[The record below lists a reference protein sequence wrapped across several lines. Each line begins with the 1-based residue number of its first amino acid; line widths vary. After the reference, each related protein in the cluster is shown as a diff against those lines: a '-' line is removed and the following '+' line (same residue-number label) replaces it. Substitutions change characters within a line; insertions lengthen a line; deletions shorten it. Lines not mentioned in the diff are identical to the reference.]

1 MRTLL
6 IGLGIIAAAVGG
18 GLSYVSA
25 KTMTTPDWYSS
36 ASANGQPVSSTA
48 DSATNASA
56 NANAAEI
63 SPNDVVI
70 SEGEL
75 NQMVTEAIATQPYAA
90 PILDASK
97 GIHTAIRD
105 GRIESGAVMNLS
117 KLPRESLPAQGQQ
130 AVEQLTNTFPFLAN
144 RDVYLGIEGSPKV
157 VDGAL
162 SLDDTHVKIG
172 QLNLPLA
179 SVASQLGLS
188 QSELEQQIDSLLAQR
203 GLTPADV
210 RIIDGKIVITGAN
223 P

>member
-6 IGLGIIAAAVGG
+6 IGLGIVAAAVGG

-36 ASANGQPVSSTA
+36 ASANGQTVSSTT
-48 DSATNASA
+48 DSAASA
-56 NANAAEI
+56 NASAAEI

-75 NQMVTEAIATQPYAA
+75 NQMVTEAIANQPYAA
-90 PILDASK
+90 PILGASK

-117 KLPRESLPAQGQQ
+117 ELPRESLPAQGQQ
-130 AVEQLTNTFPFLAN
+130 AIEQLTNTFPFLAN

-162 SLDDTHVKIG
+162 SLDNTHVKIG
-172 QLNLPLA
+172 QLNLPIA

-188 QSELEQQIDSLLAQR
+188 QAELEQQIDSLLAQR